1 MSAAKSNTL
10 RRLVGDLLPPITL
23 EKAEELWQRSDYG
36 QGAVE
41 MPGNEINTADAA
53 AFFLEGYEYARR
65 VLQGNAWLKD
75 QGLDGGQDHIANKAI
90 SESDSKQ

>member
-1 MSAAKSNTL
+1 MSAAKSTTL
-10 RRLVGDLLPPITL
+10 RRLVGDHLPPITL
-23 EKAEELWQRSDYG
+23 EKAEEMWPQSNYG
-36 QGAVE
+36 QDAVE

-75 QGLDGGQDHIANKAI
+75 QGLDGGHDPANNVLT
-90 SESDSKQ
+90 DSTH